1 MFGLF
6 NKQKPVKIRGCGESR
21 KYGVAA
27 KDVKE
32 LLKKGCKLLQLPLSG
47 AHVCLYTDGTN
58 VTEEF
63 FQTLPNNTELVL
75 LSRDQ
80 AWSGGVV
87 YDIGQLLSTGLHS
100 DGLIEAARGLLS
112 DEQAPK
118 RRKILTDLL
127 LNLEDR
133 SELESREEDEDW
145 FKGVDTR
152 FKTKSAYMKFNCES
166 RIRGYMKELGEATK
180 SIQKA
185 KVKAE
190 FQKASECLGEM
201 LKTARYNG
209 CYFDR
214 TEKEPDRLCTREGWF
229 TCQGSFDQDMC
240 LSLHSINPYG
250 SQESRIV
257 FSTWN
262 LDHRIEKKR
271 TVIPALLE
279 ALQNHKS
286 TDINLNY
293 FYCLLFT
300 RENLKLVHIVCHKK
314 GAHNL
319 LCDAK
324 KIYRQASNTD
334 KGRQKAR
341 EKKRR
346 LM

>member
-6 NKQKPVKIRGCGESR
+6 GKNKPVKIRSCNESR

-27 KDVKE
+27 KDVKQ
-32 LLKKGCKLLQLPLSG
+32 LLKKGCKLLQLPSSG
-47 AHVCLYTDGTN
+47 AHVCLYEDGTK

-63 FQTLPNNTELVL
+63 FPTLPDNTELVL
-75 LSRDQ
+75 LCRDQ
-80 AWSGGVV
+80 TWSGVV
-87 YDIGQLLSTGLHS
+87 CDIGQLLSTDRHAADLV
-100 DGLIEAARGLLS
+100 EAAKGLLS
-112 DEQAPK
+112 DEHSPK

-145 FKGVDTR
+145 FKGVDAR

-166 RIRGYMKELGEATK
+166 RIRGYKKEVDDATK

-185 KVKAE
+185 KVREEFLKACKSLAE
-190 FQKASECLGEM
+190 TLKA
-201 LKTARYNG
+201 ARHNG

-214 TEKEPDRLCTREGWF
+214 SEKEPNRLCTPEGWF
-229 TCQGSFDQDMC
+229 TCQGSFEQQAC
-240 LSLHSINPYG
+240 QSLHSINPYG
-250 SQESRIV
+250 SRESRIV

-271 TVIPALLE
+271 TIIPALLE

-286 TDINLNY
+286 ADVNLNY

-319 LCDAK
+319 LCDPNQIFRPA
-324 KIYRQASNTD
+324 ANTD
-334 KGRQKAR
+334 KAKQKVKG
-341 EKKRR
+341 KKRR
-346 LM
+346 LV

>member
-1 MFGLF
+1 MFGLLGK
-6 NKQKPVKIRGCGESR
+6 NKPVKIRSCDQNT

-32 LLKKGCKLLQLPLSG
+32 LLEKGCKILQLPPSG
-47 AHVCLYTDGTN
+47 AHVCLYADGTK
-58 VTEEF
+58 VTQEF
-63 FQTLPNNTELVL
+63 FKTLPDNTELVL
-75 LSRDQ
+75 LARDQ
-80 AWSGGVV
+80 TWSGVV
-87 YDIGQLLSTGLHS
+87 CDIGQLLSPGRYS
-100 DGLIEAARGLLS
+100 DGLIEAAKGLLS
-112 DEQAPK
+112 DEESPK

-145 FKGVDTR
+145 FKGVDAR
-152 FKTKSAYMKFNCES
+152 FKTKAAYMKYNCES
-166 RIRGYMKELGEATK
+166 RIRGYVKEVDDATK

-190 FQKASECLGEM
+190 FLKASKCLVEM
-201 LKTARYNG
+201 LKAAKYNG

-229 TCQGSFDQDMC
+229 TCQGSFDQEVC
-240 LSLHSINPYG
+240 QSFHSINPYG
-250 SQESRIV
+250 SRESRII

-271 TVIPALLE
+271 SVIPALVE

-286 TDINLNY
+286 ADVNLNY
-293 FYCLLFT
+293 FYRLLFT

-319 LCDAK
+319 LCDTK
-324 KIYRQASNTD
+324 KIFRQASNTD
-334 KGRQKAR
+334 KGKQQAKA
-341 EKKRR
+341 KKRR
-346 LM
+346 LV

>member
-6 NKQKPVKIRGCGESR
+6 GKNKPVKIRSCNESR

-32 LLKKGCKLLQLPLSG
+32 LLKKGCKLLQLPSSG
-47 AHVCLYTDGTN
+47 AHVCLYADGTK

-63 FQTLPNNTELVL
+63 FPTLPDNTELVL
-75 LSRDQ
+75 LCRDQ
-80 AWSGGVV
+80 TWSGVV
-87 YDIGQLLSTGLHS
+87 CDIGQLLNTDRHAAGLV
-100 DGLIEAARGLLS
+100 EAAKGLLS
-112 DEQAPK
+112 DEQSPK

-127 LNLEDR
+127 FNLEDR

-145 FKGVDTR
+145 FKGVEAR

-166 RIRGYMKELGEATK
+166 RIRGYMKEVDGATK
-180 SIQKA
+180 SIQNA
-185 KVKAE
+185 KVREE
-190 FQKASECLGEM
+190 FLKASKSLAKT
-201 LKTARYNG
+201 LKAARHNG

-214 TEKEPDRLCTREGWF
+214 SEEEPNRLCTREGWF
-229 TCQGSFDQDMC
+229 TCQGSFEQQVC
-240 LSLHSINPYG
+240 QSLHSINPYG
-250 SQESRIV
+250 SRESRIV

-271 TVIPALLE
+271 TIIPALLE

-286 TDINLNY
+286 TDVNLNY

-319 LCDAK
+319 LCDTK
-324 KIYRQASNTD
+324 KIFRQAANTD
-334 KGRQKAR
+334 KAKQKVKG
-341 EKKRR
+341 KKRH
-346 LM
+346 LV